1 MRKLFIAAAL
11 LAALVSCSSEDITSN
26 SNTVKGITIK
36 AGIPEETATRV
47 SFASQGEDSQGLK
60 VAWEN
65 SDILQGVI
73 SGTTNA
79 GSFTVSSIGSDTH
92 NASFTGNFTSTPS
105 NGDMV
110 NACVKTEN
118 ATVSGADATFNLATQ
133 SGKVGDLG
141 KYDIVTGSGQYNSTS
156 PINMTMKHQ
165 LSFLKA
171 YITLPAAV
179 TATTATVVLKGTG
192 LVNSVKWNG
201 STNTFSDAQA
211 GNLTLTGTVSGDQV
225 IVYAAV
231 YPGTLTNLTADVT
244 IATTYSNLAVA
255 ESATLE
261 AGKLYTVSRNVST
274 IEDVNLWLNDDA
286 WSKVIAIKN
295 YKITNL
301 TRTPNEG
308 SDWLNATSDGTN
320 VTLSATANTT
330 GAPRQATL
338 TFTNGVS
345 TTTVNITQ
353 IENKDFEGL
362 WDMVAFKKF
371 TTNGDATLTG
381 SGTINDDTWS
391 ATGTTPSDNATNLQ
405 IVDGVNY
412 NNSQEI
418 NISYQSGTTATGGDG
433 LSATGATA
441 EHTNNLLMT
450 GIYENLKTEAL
461 SNVDLTKK
469 KATVGIFIATNQT
482 NTDSKNQRLYTGNY
496 AGQYANLL
504 PELYHKTNGWDFQY
518 AWLGGTGYWW
528 YMGIAKVVG
537 HTTTVTW
544 YANTVYKDEY
554 TNFQWLNANLKVYG
568 LQVMRYTGTIP
579 SKSYLIREPT
589 ALGTLKANW
598 GAYCVTY
605 QGDIQMKHTAEGY
618 KEITIGGNN

>member
-362 WDMVAFKKF
+362 WDMSAEMS
-371 TTNGDATLTG
+371 TT
-381 SGTINDDTWS
+381 DTSWS
-391 ATGTTPSDNATNLQ
+391 ATGTKPSDGLTDMLIKDGVDYNNHQELNIQEATGNTTTHATNLS
-405 IVDGVNY
+405 V
-412 NNSQEI
+412 
-418 NISYQSGTTATGGDG
+418 AG
-433 LSATGATA
+433 L
-441 EHTNNLLMT
+441 
-450 GIYENLKTEAL
+450 YENLKAEAWG
-461 SNVDLTKK
+461 NIDLTN
-469 KATVGIFIATNQT
+469 KAATIGILIDTRSTTKA
-482 NTDSKNQRLYTGNY
+482 QRLYTGPY
-496 AGQYANLL
+496 AGQYAALM
-504 PELYHKTNGWDFQY
+504 PELRTKGVTTD
-518 AWLGGTGYWW
+518 GTGWIWKFATIGGANLFW
-528 YMGIAKVVG
+528 YTGKVAVKG
-537 HTTTVTW
+537 HTTAITW
-544 YANTVYKDEY
+544 YADKSNDRQNLTTSTGYDVWGLEVERYISTSMNVNTMIR
-554 TNFQWLNANLKVYG
+554 NAS
-568 LQVMRYTGTIP
+568 GT
-579 SKSYLIREPT
+579 T
-589 ALGTLKANW
+589 AA
-598 GAYCVTY
+598 GAYAVTY
-605 QGDIQMKHTAEGY
+605 QGDMIMKRTAEGY

>member
-79 GSFTVSSIGSDTH
+79 GSFNVSSIGSDTH

-118 ATVSGADATFNLATQ
+118 ATISGADATFNLATQ

-141 KYDIVTGSGQYNSTS
+141 KYDIVTGSGQYNSNS

-192 LVNSVKWNG
+192 LVNSIKWSG
-201 STNTFSDAQA
+201 STNAFSDAQA

-244 IATTYSNLAVA
+244 IDATTYSNLAVA

-353 IENKDFEGL
+353 IENKDFAGI
-362 WDMVAFKKF
+362 WDMTSYYVY
-371 TTNGDATLTG
+371 TSTG
-381 SGTINDDTWS
+381 SAEMSTTDTSWS
-391 ATGTTPSDNATNLQ
+391 ATGTKPSDGLTDMLIKDGVDYNNHQELNIQEATGNTTTHATNLS
-405 IVDGVNY
+405 V
-412 NNSQEI
+412 
-418 NISYQSGTTATGGDG
+418 AG
-433 LSATGATA
+433 L
-441 EHTNNLLMT
+441 
-450 GIYENLKTEAL
+450 YENLKAEAWG
-461 SNVDLTKK
+461 NIDLTN
-469 KATVGIFIATNQT
+469 KAATIGILIDTRSTTKA
-482 NTDSKNQRLYTGNY
+482 QRLYTGPY
-496 AGQYANLL
+496 AGQYAALM
-504 PELYHKTNGWDFQY
+504 PELRTKGVTTD
-518 AWLGGTGYWW
+518 GTGWIWKFATIGGANLFW
-528 YMGIAKVVG
+528 YTGKVAVKG
-537 HTTTVTW
+537 HTTAITW
-544 YANTVYKDEY
+544 YADKSNDRQNLTTSTGYDVWGLEVERYISTSMNVNTMIR
-554 TNFQWLNANLKVYG
+554 NAS
-568 LQVMRYTGTIP
+568 GT
-579 SKSYLIREPT
+579 T
-589 ALGTLKANW
+589 AA
-598 GAYCVTY
+598 GAYAVTY
-605 QGDIQMKHTAEGY
+605 QGDMIMKRTAEGY